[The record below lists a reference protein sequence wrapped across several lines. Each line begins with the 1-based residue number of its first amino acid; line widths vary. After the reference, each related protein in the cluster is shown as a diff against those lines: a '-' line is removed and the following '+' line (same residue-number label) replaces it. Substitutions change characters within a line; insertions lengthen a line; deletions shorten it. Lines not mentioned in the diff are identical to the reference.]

1 MSVNV
6 STKTMVGW
14 MLVVG
19 PILAFVIWGILYDA
33 IIGSSDA
40 EGAAGIMANLQ
51 LGQDGGILTYIF
63 AILGSCGFI
72 AMLIAFSLKCRS
84 ILEEN
89 GNGLAAVG
97 LITFVLSAVLI
108 TAGTSIGYAAQVTFG
123 EGGQENMAAA
133 VSMDMMGSAIGAG
146 MPLFMG
152 LSFLLLG
159 LAMTSLKKSTSNSI
173 FIISKYMPFI
183 SWNSKIVISRLFIVV
198 SVFMLITVFVPD
210 LFDGIIGMIAWLIM
224 TLTAVYYG
232 VTTLR
237 E

>member
-19 PILAFVIWGILYDA
+19 PILAFVVWGLLYDA
-33 IIGSSDA
+33 IIGNSDA

-108 TAGTSIGYAAQVTFG
+108 TAGTSISYAAQGTFG
-123 EGGQENMAAA
+123 KGGEENMGAA
-133 VSMDMMGSAIGAG
+133 VSMEMMSQAIGAG

-152 LSFLLLG
+152 ISFLLLG
-159 LAMTSLKKSTSNSI
+159 LAITSLKKTTSNTV
-173 FIISKYMPFI
+173 I
-183 SWNSKIVISRLFIVV
+183 SWLFIAV

-210 LFDGIIGMIAWLIM
+210 LFEGIVGMIAWLIM

-232 VTTLR
+232 VSTLR

>member
-19 PILAFVIWGILYDA
+19 PILAFVVWGLLYDA

-89 GNGLAAVG
+89 ANGLAAVG

-123 EGGQENMAAA
+123 EGGQENMTAA
-133 VSMDMMGSAIGAG
+133 VSMDMMGDAIGAV

-152 LSFLLLG
+152 ISFLLLG
-159 LAMTSLKKSTSNSI
+159 LAITSLKKTTSNTV
-173 FIISKYMPFI
+173 I
-183 SWNSKIVISRLFIVV
+183 SWLFIAV

-210 LFDGIIGMIAWLIM
+210 LFDGIVGMIAWLIM

>member
-19 PILAFVIWGILYDA
+19 PILAFVVWGLLYDA
-33 IIGSSDA
+33 IIGNSDA

-123 EGGQENMAAA
+123 EGSQENMTAA
-133 VSMDMMGSAIGAG
+133 VSMDMMSDAIGAG

-152 LSFLLLG
+152 ISFLLLG
-159 LAMTSLKKSTSNSI
+159 LAITSLKKTTSNTV
-173 FIISKYMPFI
+173 I
-183 SWNSKIVISRLFIVV
+183 SWLFIAV

-210 LFDGIIGMIAWLIM
+210 LFEGIVGMIAWLIM

-232 VTTLR
+232 VSTLR

>member
-19 PILAFVIWGILYDA
+19 PILAFVVWGFLYDA
-33 IIGSSDA
+33 IIGSSEA

-51 LGQDGGILTYIF
+51 LGQDGGVLTYIF
-63 AILGSCGFI
+63 AVLGSCGFI

-123 EGGQENMAAA
+123 EGSQENMTAA
-133 VSMDMMGSAIGAG
+133 VSMDMMSDAIGAG

-152 LSFLLLG
+152 ISFLLLG
-159 LAMTSLKKSTSNSI
+159 LAITSLKKTTSNTV
-173 FIISKYMPFI
+173 I
-183 SWNSKIVISRLFIVV
+183 SWLFIAV

-210 LFDGIIGMIAWLIM
+210 LFDGIVGMIAWLIM

-232 VTTLR
+232 VSTLR

>member
-33 IIGSSDA
+33 IIGSSEA

-51 LGQDGGILTYIF
+51 LGKDGGILTTIF
-63 AILGSCGFI
+63 ALLGSLGFI

-123 EGGQENMAAA
+123 EGGQENMTAA
-133 VSMDMMGSAIGAG
+133 VSMDMMGSAIGSG

-152 LSFLLLG
+152 LSFLFLG
-159 LAMTSLKKSTSNSI
+159 LAMTSLKESTSKI
-173 FIISKYMPFI
+173 YLTKISSSTVI
-183 SWNSKIVISRLFIVV
+183 SWLFIVV

-210 LFDGIIGMIAWLIM
+210 LFDGIVGMIAWLIM
-224 TLTAVYYG
+224 TVTAVYYG

>member
-1 MSVNV
+1 MS
-6 STKTMVGW
+6 
-14 MLVVG
+14 
-19 PILAFVIWGILYDA
+19 
-33 IIGSSDA
+33 
-40 EGAAGIMANLQ
+40 NLQ
-51 LGQDGGILTYIF
+51 LGQDGGVLTYIF
-63 AILGSCGFI
+63 AVLGSCGFI

-123 EGGQENMAAA
+123 EGGQENMTAA
-133 VSMDMMGSAIGAG
+133 VSMDMMSDAIGAG

-152 LSFLLLG
+152 ISFLLLG
-159 LAMTSLKKSTSNSI
+159 LAITSLKKTTSNTV
-173 FIISKYMPFI
+173 I
-183 SWNSKIVISRLFIVV
+183 SWLFIAV

-210 LFDGIIGMIAWLIM
+210 LFDGIVGMIAWLIM

-232 VTTLR
+232 VSTLR